1 MPFTSIS
8 LQTADLLPLTHP
20 HFVGRSCRISF
31 WCCCQFQLGAAIN
44 NIYLPLV
51 GVQDASMYVCV
62 SACLPCVPCLPLTFL
77 QSSHPQSTHL
87 ISPMAYG
94 VAFFLVFFFSVLLLF
109 IFYMFVTCL
118 VYIMSNLWVFFM
130 IPVQEGGAGGGS
142 GKTLCSFSA
151 ATVAALR
158 IINFWYMRFQISWV
172 LFKSIS
178 N

>member
-62 SACLPCVPCLPLTFL
+62 SVCLPVYPVYPVYPWHFYSLPIPSQPISFRLWPMAWHFSWFSFFLFFSFLFFICLSLVSFILCQICGYFSWYQFKKGEQGVEVGKLFAHFL
-77 QSSHPQSTHL
+77 QPP
-87 ISPMAYG
+87 SPHCA
-94 VAFFLVFFFSVLLLF
+94 
-109 IFYMFVTCL
+109 
-118 VYIMSNLWVFFM
+118 
-130 IPVQEGGAGGGS
+130 
-142 GKTLCSFSA
+142 
-151 ATVAALR
+151 
-158 IINFWYMRFQISWV
+158 
-172 LFKSIS
+172 
-178 N
+178 